1 MKRFMKKISIMLILC
16 MFFSIS
22 GVEVFASDTVKDTSG
37 QIQEDLEQI
46 PEKSKLQTSEDV
58 SEEVVEEVEQNTDSQ
73 IQESEENNVSTET
86 ETAEGQQIE
95 YLYLDKQILKKAE
108 EQNVVVA
115 FTDEQ
120 LRMES
125 ATLLYEAVGS
135 QEQFE
140 SQADN
145 MIDNTVLFAESY
157 ENFVSGESY
166 RLLGVR
172 YVVQGNVYE
181 TRFLEN
187 EAAEFEVTDQE
198 SDSADVS
205 EVVPEVTAYTMDDN
219 GTIIEES
226 GDNVEEAVE
235 NVMDQ
240 AAIPIVTEAGARTR
254 TGKTDELVVALDPGH
269 DSHCGGAHANGL
281 AEEVLTLKV
290 ANYCKEEL
298 EKYSGVKVLMTR
310 TTAECPNPLPGSY
323 SSAKDIRKRVQKAV
337 EQGADVIVSFHFNS
351 SGSSGANG
359 AEVIYQNQSYNA
371 EVGLESKELA
381 QKIQDQLKALG
392 LKDRGIY
399 SKDSTDG
406 SHDPNGIK
414 DDYWSLHN
422 EAKALNTPAVLIEHA
437 FLTGNV
443 DAANLKSEAYLKKL
457 GIADA
462 QGIVNRYGLS
472 KEAEIPKVSEVKV
485 VNQNDATGTFQV
497 LISGV
502 TPLSNVSE
510 IRVPI
515 WSDENGQDD
524 LKWYTA
530 INKGNGNFVVDVD
543 IKNHKNNYGS
553 YIIHV
558 YVKDKSNVERP
569 VWATSTILEK
579 VDLKIKLEMVDPNK
593 GIFNVIASPTEK
605 TAGIKEIRIPVWSK
619 IDQSDIYW
627 YTAKKQAD
635 GSFKAQVDKKNHKN
649 SAGIYNVHVY
659 ITTDSGKTMSIIG
672 GTIEI
677 PMPEMLLKVIDT
689 TNTQKNFRAQLT
701 NVGNIGIVNQVRFA
715 VWSIEAGQDDL
726 VWYTGK
732 QNTSGIWEA
741 NIDILNHKTA
751 GEYYI
756 DAYAKLADGTEKY
769 LKTSKF
775 KVDAPRIGKIEIV
788 DVNISKGIFDVIIHG
803 VDSPAGI
810 DNVKVPVWC
819 AADQS
824 DIYWYSAQR
833 QADGTYAVRVDKKN
847 HKNATGIYNIH
858 VYAES
863 GNGITISV
871 IGGSKSIE
879 VSPMIL
885 KAQSKDKTEM
895 QYELSISNVGNLGD
909 IAKVKFAV
917 WSIESGQ
924 DDLRW
929 YNAIQNSSGVWCSE
943 INIIDHKTYGSYYVD
958 AYGYTQGGIEKYL
971 KTTTFKVTEP
981 TISSTTFKD
990 VDASKGIFDI
1000 IINGIISPSGVV
1012 SVRVPVWSK
1021 ADQSDI
1027 VWYDAKLKNDGTYI
1041 VRVDKK
1047 NHKDSTGVYIAHIYV
1062 TTGNGITI
1070 SRLGGTK
1077 TVEQGK
1083 INYTALKTD
1092 NKDKEVLLSLSNASY
1107 AGDIRQVKYAV
1118 WSVSNGQ
1125 DDLRWYDAVQDS
1137 TGAWKY
1143 KVLVSNHKT
1152 AGDYYADAYGYL
1164 INGQKIYLGTEKF
1177 SIEDITIGKIS
1188 VSEVDPVTGVYEVN
1202 IDGVSSKSDI
1212 VSVKV
1217 AVWSKADRSDLKWI
1231 VGTKQ
1236 PDGKYKS
1243 LVSPALF
1250 GFNSGTY
1257 FIHVYVEADN
1267 GVQKSVDVGR
1277 REIPTVMPTPIMEI
1291 SDVTARQLARL
1302 YNSTGNK
1309 YPSVELAK
1317 GGAETLE
1324 KFCEIYVE
1332 EAKAEG
1338 VKVEVAFSQ
1347 AMLET
1352 GWLKFG
1358 GIVKIEQFNFCGLGA
1373 TDINGAVNSA
1383 WFKDVREGVR
1393 AQIQHLKAYA
1403 STEGLNN
1410 PCVDP
1415 RFSYVSRG
1423 VSPYVETLGIQ
1434 ENPEGKGWATQA
1446 GYGYNIL
1453 GVMNKIK

>member
-46 PEKSKLQTSEDV
+46 PEKSELQTSEDV

-198 SDSADVS
+198 SDSAEVS

-437 FLTGNV
+437 FLSGNV

-485 VNQNDATGTFQV
+485 VNQNEINGTFEVQ
-497 LISGV
+497 ISGV
-502 TPLSNVSE
+502 SPVSNVAE
-510 IRVPI
+510 IQVPI
-515 WSDENGQDD
+515 WSAENGQDD
-524 LKWYTA
+524 IIWYKA
-530 INKGNGNFVVDVD
+530 DYQGNGTYIVKVDV
-543 IKNHKNNYGS
+543 KNHKNFYGQ
-553 YIIHV
+553 YHIHT
-558 YVKDKSNVERP
+558 YVIDKAGTSRP
-569 VWATSTILEK
+569 VSAITNIIEK
-579 VDLKIKLEMVDPNK
+579 LDVSVKLENVNIQN
-593 GIFNVIASPTEK
+593 GIFDVIITPLTSGAR
-605 TAGIKEIRIPVWSK
+605 IKEIKVPVWSRG
-619 IDQSDIYW
+619 DQSDLYW
-627 YTAKKQAD
+627 YQAKKQAD
-635 GSFKAQVDKKNHKN
+635 G
-649 SAGIYNVHVY
+649 
-659 ITTDSGKTMSIIG
+659 T
-672 GTIEI
+672 
-677 PMPEMLLKVIDT
+677 
-689 TNTQKNFRAQLT
+689 FR
-701 NVGNIGIVNQVRFA
+701 
-715 VWSIEAGQDDL
+715 
-726 VWYTGK
+726 
-732 QNTSGIWEA
+732 
-741 NIDILNHKTA
+741 
-751 GEYYI
+751 
-756 DAYAKLADGTEKY
+756 
-769 LKTSKF
+769 
-775 KVDAPRIGKIEIV
+775 
-788 DVNISKGIFDVIIHG
+788 
-803 VDSPAGI
+803 
-810 DNVKVPVWC
+810 
-819 AADQS
+819 
-824 DIYWYSAQR
+824 
-833 QADGTYAVRVDKKN
+833 VRVDKKY
-847 HKNATGIYNIH
+847 HKNSTGIYNIH
-858 VYAES
+858 VYVTTIN
-863 GNGITISV
+863 GNTMSIV
-871 IGGSKSIE
+871 GGTMEVPMPDMNYKIE
-879 VSPMIL
+879 D
-885 KAQSKDKTEM
+885 QQKT
-895 QYELSISNVGNLGD
+895 QTNIKLQISNVGSMGNVSEVVFAVWSAENGEDDLQWYAGKQNTQGIWEATVNIINHKTSGLYYADAYANFSDGSSKYLKTGTFHIDPITVGKVEFKDVDSSEGIFDIIIKDIKSPSGIDYVQVPVWCDTSQKDIKWYDAERQMDGSYKVRVEKRNHQNATGLYKVHVYVTGLNGITVSINGGTQNIEMPSMTLSVKDVDNTEQNYALKINNVGAVGD
-909 IAKVKFAV
+909 IRAVKFAV
-917 WSIESGQ
+917 WSVEGGQ
-924 DDLRW
+924 DDLHW
-929 YNAIQNSSGVWCSE
+929 YDGTQNVSGVWETIVSVL
-943 INIIDHKTYGSYYVD
+943 NHKTGGNYYVD
-958 AYGYTQGGIEKYL
+958 AYGYMSDGSSRYL
-971 KTTTFKVTEP
+971 KTASFKINLPELQGVE
-981 TISSTTFKD
+981 FKT
-990 VDASKGIFDI
+990 VDGKNGIFDI
-1000 IINGIISPSGVV
+1000 IVKKPYSPSGIKEIKI
-1012 SVRVPVWSK
+1012 PVWST
-1021 ADQSDI
+1021 ANQSDI
-1027 VWYDAKLKNDGTYI
+1027 VWYVAEQQNDGSYKVT
-1041 VRVDKK
+1041 VDKK
-1047 NHKDSTGVYIAHIYV
+1047 NHKNNTGIFISHIYI
-1062 TTGNGITI
+1062 TAYNGITV
-1070 SRLGGTK
+1070 SKLGGTYA
-1077 TVEQGK
+1077 VEQKGF
-1083 INYTALKTD
+1083 NYTVKKV
-1092 NKDKEVLLSLSNASY
+1092 NGKEEQVELSIGNVGY
-1107 AGDIRQVKYAV
+1107 AGDIRKVKFAV
-1118 WSVSNGQ
+1118 WREGNMPQ
-1125 DDLRWYDAVQDS
+1125 WYDATQNNN
-1137 TGAWKY
+1137 GAWTY
-1143 KVLVSNHKT
+1143 TVNISDHKL
-1152 AGDYYADAYGYL
+1152 AGKYYADAYGYDA
-1164 INGQKIYLGTEKF
+1164 NGNSKYLATETF
-1177 SIEDITIGKIS
+1177 QITDLKVGNVKIS
-1188 VSEVDPVTGVYEVN
+1188 EIDKMFGTFEINLSGVEAATDISEV
-1202 IDGVSSKSDI
+1202 KA
-1212 VSVKV
+1212 
-1217 AVWSKADRSDLKWI
+1217 AVWSENNKSNLMWLSASQT
-1231 VGTKQ
+1231 GSTN
-1236 PDGKYKS
+1236 YKI
-1243 LVSPALF
+1243 LFSPAK
-1250 GFNSGTY
+1250 FNFKKATYKMEVVIVASNGIEKVINIGEKTIPEVKPTAIMGKSNVTVEQLVKLYQSSGATY
-1257 FIHVYVEADN
+1257 PTEALS
-1267 GVQKSVDVGR
+1267 K
-1277 REIPTVMPTPIMEI
+1277 
-1291 SDVTARQLARL
+1291 
-1302 YNSTGNK
+1302 GN
-1309 YPSVELAK
+1309 AK
-1317 GGAETLE
+1317 NINE
-1324 KFCEIYVE
+1324 FCEIYIQ
-1332 EAKAEG
+1332 EATVEG
-1338 VKVEVAFSQ
+1338 VKPEIAFAQ

-1373 TDINGAVNSA
+1373 TDVNGNVNSA

-1403 STEGLNN
+1403 STDALMN

-1415 RFSYVSRG
+1415 RFNYVTRG
-1423 VSPYVETLGIQ
+1423 IAPYVEMLGIK
-1434 ENPEGKGWATQA
+1434 ENPSGKGWATKA
-1446 GYGYNIL
+1446 GYGYDIL
-1453 GVMNKIK
+1453 KLVNKIK